1 MKVLYEKAFLKDINS
16 LRDQKISDNLEQL
29 LREIKDAKD
38 LSLLR
43 DIKKLKGYPSA
54 FRIRIGDYRLGFFF
68 ENQQV
73 ILARFIHRK
82 DIYKF
87 FPK

>member
-1 MKVLYEKAFLKDINS
+1 MKVLYEKSFLKDISS
-16 LRDQKISDNLEQL
+16 LRDQKVSDNLEQV
-29 LREIKDAKD
+29 LREIKEAKD
-38 LSLLR
+38 LFLLR

-54 FRIRIGDYRLGFFF
+54 FRIRIGDYRLGFFV

-73 ILARFIHRK
+73 ILGRFIHRK
-82 DIYKF
+82 DIYKV